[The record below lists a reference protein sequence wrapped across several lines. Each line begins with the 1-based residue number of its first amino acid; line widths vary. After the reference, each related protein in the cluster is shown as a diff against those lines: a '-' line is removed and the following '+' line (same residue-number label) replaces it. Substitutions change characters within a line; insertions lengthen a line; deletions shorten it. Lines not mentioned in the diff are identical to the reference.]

1 MGYFIIGGL
10 LFIAVSLLTGLIGG
24 LIYLCYLPL
33 KKRLLKSGKL
43 TLIRSRQINKVYI
56 FILFIIASSQT
67 YFAFFPTN
75 SFYKDEFKFNTSLD
89 LPSSADIVDKD
100 SEYPDLHGDYWAS
113 AIIKLDET
121 DYTKLKAEISKL
133 NDFQI
138 DTTSQKIGIT
148 REYDILTK
156 DIKESDL
163 EIVFFNTKKQWF
175 KLAFLKDKRTII
187 FERSSS

>member
-24 LIYLCYLPL
+24 LIYLCYLPF
-33 KKRLLKSGKL
+33 KNRLFKSGKL
-43 TLIRSRQINKVYI
+43 TLIRSRQINRAYVL
-56 FILFIIASSQT
+56 ILFIISSSQT

-75 SFYKDEFKFNTSLD
+75 SFYKDEFKFNTGLD
-89 LPSSADIVDKD
+89 LPSSADIIDKD

-113 AIIKLDET
+113 AIIKLDES
-121 DYTKLKAEISKL
+121 DYTKLKADISKL

-148 REYDILTK
+148 YDFLTK

-163 EIVFFNTKKQWF
+163 EIVFST
-175 KLAFLKDKRTII
+175 
-187 FERSSS
+187 